1 VNPPRSSPE
10 SRLPPSPT
18 PLWSLA
24 PAPEEPAIARLEDAL
39 SLPAPLCAVLVARGY
54 ADPDDAKHFLRPLL
68 DDLHPPGTLKDA
80 APAVDRIARAVD
92 SGETILVHGDF
103 DVDGIC
109 GVVLLTQWLERIGG
123 KAVPFVPHRTRDGYD
138 FGEAGLR
145 AARESGA
152 SLVVTVDC
160 GTVAHEWIEAA
171 KSEGIDV
178 VVTDHHTPDERS
190 SAAVA
195 LVNPSRPDCPY
206 PNKALSGTG
215 VAFKLCQLLVERWG
229 HDEEELHGDLDL
241 VALATV
247 ADLVP
252 LVGENRTLVRFGL
265 RALQHTERPGL
276 RALSQKVGIEE
287 GELEAGQVGYMLAP
301 RINAA
306 GRVGEASQALELL
319 LTDRPDR
326 ARSLAEELERWNLER
341 REVDERTLEEALEML
356 AADFDPDRDAGV
368 VLVGEGWHPGVIGIV
383 ASKVVEHVHRPS
395 VLIAMHGE
403 RGRGSA
409 RSISG
414 FHLFDALASCA
425 EHLERFGG
433 HKQAA
438 GLEIRRDE
446 VDAFREAFLAEAGK
460 RLEGSHLRP
469 TLRGDLEIPLEAVSY
484 DLFRYLRYMGPHGI
498 GNPKPVFIARDLE
511 LIGAPRVVGSGHLK
525 LLLGQGDAKLEAIGF
540 GLVRRRPPESLEAG
554 PVDAAFQISEN
565 VFRGVRTLQARLL
578 DVRPSGEDR

>member
-1 VNPPRSSPE
+1 MAEP
-10 SRLPPSPT
+10 RLPPPPL
-18 PLWSLA
+18 PLWTLA
-24 PAPEEPAIARLEDAL
+24 PAPEEAAAARLEDAL
-39 SLPAPLCAVLVARGY
+39 SLPATLCAVLVARGY

-68 DDLHPPGTLKDA
+68 DDLHPPDTLKDA
-80 APAVDRIARAVD
+80 ALAVDRIAQAVE

-145 AARESGA
+145 AAKEGGA

-178 VVTDHHTPDERS
+178 VVTDHHTPDERPS
-190 SAAVA
+190 SAVA
-195 LVNPSRPDCPY
+195 LVNPRRPDCPY
-206 PNKALSGTG
+206 PNEALSGTG
-215 VAFKLCQLLVERWG
+215 VAFKLCQLLAERWG
-229 HDEEELHGDLDL
+229 HGEDELHRDLDL

-252 LVGENRTLVRFGL
+252 LAGENRTLVRFGL

-276 RALSQKVGIEE
+276 RALIQKVGIEE
-287 GELEAGQVGYMLAP
+287 GEVEAGQVGYTLAP

-306 GRVGEASQALELL
+306 GRVGEASLALELL
-319 LTDRPDR
+319 RTDRTDR
-326 ARSLAEELERWNLER
+326 ARSLADQLDRWNLER

-356 AADFDPDRDAGV
+356 ASDFDPDRDAGV

-414 FHLFDALASCA
+414 FHLYDALATCA

-433 HKQAA
+433 HEQAA
-438 GLEIRRDE
+438 GLEIRREE
-446 VDAFREAFLAEAGK
+446 VGAFREAFLAEAGK
-460 RLEGSHLRP
+460 RLEGRDLRP

-484 DLFRYLRYMGPHGI
+484 ELFRYLRYIGPHGI
-498 GNPKPVFIARDLE
+498 GNRKPVFFARELE
-511 LIGAPRVVGSGHLK
+511 LVGPSRVVGSGHLK

-540 GLVRRRPPESLEAG
+540 GLARRRPPESLGRG

-578 DVRPSGEDR
+578 DVRPAGEDA